1 MYGHTPNNRQK
12 TEGGVVRT
20 VVVSMIGLLPM
31 GVVST
36 MMLMQIF
43 GIWTY

>member
-1 MYGHTPNNRQK
+1 MYRPVNNDRQK
-12 TEGGVVRT
+12 AEGGLIRT
-20 VVVSMIGLLPM
+20 VLVSAIGLLPM

-43 GIWTY
+43 GVWTY